1 MLVGG
6 SPNPSDFERQCRST
20 TDPRIVFPGFVY
32 GGRAHALMKRACAY
46 IQPSDIEGLSPV
58 ILENM
63 ALGTPV
69 ICSDIRENLFV
80 VGDTAVTFIKGD
92 IDSLLACLQWSL
104 EHPETLAELGV
115 RGQRR
120 ARAHFSWDAVA
131 DAHVRLFAG
140 HSTGRGQATPA
151 AGARI

>member
-1 MLVGG
+1 MK
-6 SPNPSDFERQCRST
+6 
-20 TDPRIVFPGFVY
+20 
-32 GGRAHALMKRACAY
+32 HARAY

-63 ALGTPV
+63 GLGTPV

-80 VGDTAVTFIKGD
+80 VGDTAVTFNKGD
-92 IDSLLACLQWSL
+92 IDNLLECLEWSL

-120 ARAHFSWDAVA
+120 AQALFGWDAVA
-131 DAHVRLFAG
+131 DAHVRVFAEHG
-140 HSTGRGQATPA
+140 AQRGRPTPA
-151 AGARI
+151 AGAQI